1 MISGDMF
8 DSKKA
13 TIKTMDRVFN
23 SIKNCPN
30 VDFLYL
36 SGNHDALTINEDE
49 YVFPDNF
56 KLFQNEWTSFS
67 YENVNI
73 IGAYFDKY
81 NSKTLFDT
89 ISLDKTLIN
98 ILVMHGQIA
107 GYKSNEDAEI
117 ISLPKLAEKG
127 VDYLALGHIH
137 EYSIGSI
144 DKRGVYAYSGTL
156 EGRGFDELGKK
167 GFIEISVENC
177 TLNHKFVEFS
187 SRENYQVD
195 FDISSYTNIHDV
207 IEGIKENLTENYGEN
222 NLFKVVL
229 KANIFLIC
237 QLIQIIL

>member
-1 MISGDMF
+1 MISFERLCKYAKTNCIKAVIIACDMF

-117 ISLPKLAEKG
+117 ISLPKLSEKG
-127 VDYLALGHIH
+127 VDYLALVHIH

-177 TLNHKFVEFS
+177 TLNHKFVEFLV
-187 SRENYQVD
+187 EKIIKL
-195 FDISSYTNIHDV
+195 ISIFHL
-207 IEGIKENLTENYGEN
+207 ILTFMT
-222 NLFKVVL
+222 LLKVL
-229 KANIFLIC
+229 KKI
-237 QLIQIIL
+237 